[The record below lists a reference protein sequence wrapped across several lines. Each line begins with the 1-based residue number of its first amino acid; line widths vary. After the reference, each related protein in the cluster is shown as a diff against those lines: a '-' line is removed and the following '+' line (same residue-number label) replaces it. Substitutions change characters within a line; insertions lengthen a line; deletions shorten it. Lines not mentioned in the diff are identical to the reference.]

1 MAEAVGVSGENLH
14 TRIVRA
20 IAAIGL
26 ALTASA
32 CAQDSA
38 PVEFASAA
46 PLSVFYNPSPES
58 IPGQRGSV
66 IRTQPLT
73 GGQAV
78 PGARSY
84 LTLYRSVDLQGKPVA
99 VSGTLSVPE
108 GTAPAGGWPLISWA
122 PGSTGVADVCA
133 ASRSEGSTPSKDEQ
147 ARWVAKGYAVAR
159 TDYLGLGTP
168 GDHGY
173 MIGATEQRAMAD
185 IATAAREI
193 DKSVGARWM
202 AMGHSQGGHAALFA
216 AADAAGWTPNS
227 PLLGAVAL
235 APTSHLGEQVRMA
248 KWAASN
254 PLGKIGTGDL
264 SVYLP
269 LLVRGAQTVTDVD
282 PARFLTDRA
291 RSLLPVAET
300 ECTSGL
306 RDKSK
311 WGGLSPKDVLTSNGD
326 ISGLLRVLDDNDP
339 GGLRFTTPVIVLQGR
354 SDLTVPLTATDAL
367 VSELQAAGQSVD
379 YRKYDDIDHSEI
391 VAASFAD
398 ALAWTDQRFGIT
410 R

>member
-1 MAEAVGVSGENLH
+1 MATVLV
-14 TRIVRA
+14 
-20 IAAIGL
+20 L
-26 ALTASA
+26 AASA
-32 CAQDSA
+32 CAQDSD
-38 PVEFASAA
+38 PVEFAAAA
-46 PLSVFYNPSPES
+46 PLSEFYTPRAES

-66 IRTQPLT
+66 IHTKRLT
-73 GGQAV
+73 GAPVV
-78 PGARSY
+78 PGARTY
-84 LTLYRSVDLQGKPVA
+84 LTLYRSVDLRGKSVA

-133 ASRSEGSTPSKDEQ
+133 ASRSDGSTPSKDDQ

-185 IATAAREI
+185 IATAARQI
-193 DKSVGARWM
+193 DKSVGARWV
-202 AMGHSQGGHAALFA
+202 AVGHSQGGHAALFA
-216 AADAAGWTPNS
+216 AADAAGWTPGS
-227 PLLGAVAL
+227 PLLGAIAL
-235 APTSHLGEQVRMA
+235 APSSHLGEQVRLA

-254 PLGKIGTGDL
+254 PLGNIGTGDL

-282 PARFLTDRA
+282 PGRFLTARA
-291 RSLLPVAET
+291 TSLLPTVDSD
-300 ECTSGL
+300 CTGGL

-311 WGGLSPKDVLTSNGD
+311 WGGLSPKDVFTSDGD
-326 ISGLLRVLDDNDP
+326 LSALLRVLDDNHP
-339 GGLRFTTPVIVLQGR
+339 GALRFTTPVLVLQGR
-354 SDLTVPLTATDAL
+354 SDLTVPLKSTDAL
-367 VSELQAAGQSVD
+367 VAELQASGQSVD

-391 VAASFAD
+391 VSASFAD
-398 ALAWTDQRFGIT
+398 ALGWADTRFG

>member
-1 MAEAVGVSGENLH
+1 M
-14 TRIVRA
+14 
-20 IAAIGL
+20 IAAACL

-32 CAQDSA
+32 CAQDSD
-38 PVEFASAA
+38 PVEFAAAA
-46 PLSVFYNPSPES
+46 PLSEFYSPRAEK
-58 IPGQRGSV
+58 IPGPRGSV
-66 IRTQPLT
+66 IHTKRLT
-73 GGQAV
+73 GAQVV
-78 PGARSY
+78 PGARTY
-84 LTLYRSVDLQGKPVA
+84 LTLYRSVDLLGKPVA

-108 GTAPAGGWPLISWA
+108 GTEPEGGWPLISWA

-133 ASRSEGSTPSKDEQ
+133 ASRSEGSTPSNDEQ

-168 GDHGY
+168 GEHGY

-185 IATAAREI
+185 IATAARTI
-193 DKSVGARWM
+193 DKSVGARWV
-202 AMGHSQGGHAALFA
+202 ALGHSQGGHAALFA
-216 AADAAGWTPNS
+216 AADAAGWAPSS

-235 APTSHLGEQVRMA
+235 APTSHLGEQVRLA

-282 PARFLTDRA
+282 PTRFLTTRA
-291 RSLLPVAET
+291 TSLLPVADSD
-300 ECTSGL
+300 CTGGL
-306 RDKSK
+306 RDKNK
-311 WGGLSPKDVLTSNGD
+311 WGGLSPKDVFTADGD
-326 ISGLLRVLDDNDP
+326 LSALLRVLDDNDP
-339 GGLRFTTPVIVLQGR
+339 GGLRFTTPVLVLQGR
-354 SDLTVPLTATDAL
+354 SDLTVPLRSTDAL
-367 VSELQAAGQSVD
+367 VAELQAGGQSVD
-379 YRKYDDIDHSEI
+379 YRKYDDTDHSEI

-398 ALAWTDQRFGIT
+398 ALAWADTRFGMT

>member
-14 TRIVRA
+14 TRIVRV

-46 PLSVFYNPSPES
+46 PLSVFYDPSAES

-66 IRTQPLT
+66 IRAQPLT
-73 GGQAV
+73 GAQVV
-78 PGARSY
+78 PGARNY
-84 LTLYRSVDLQGKPVA
+84 LALYRSVDLRGKPVA

-108 GTAPAGGWPLISWA
+108 GTAPEGGWPLISWA

-133 ASRSEGSTPSKDEQ
+133 ASRSEGSTPSRDDQ

-193 DKSVGARWM
+193 DKSVGARWV

-291 RSLLPVAET
+291 KSLLPVADS

-306 RDKSK
+306 REKGK
-311 WGGLSPKDVLTSNGD
+311 WGGLSPKDVLTSHGD
-326 ISGLLRVLDDNDP
+326 ISGLLRILDDNDP
-339 GGLRFTTPVIVLQGR
+339 GGLRFTTPVVVLQGR

-391 VAASFAD
+391 VSASFAD
-398 ALAWTDQRFGIT
+398 ALAWVNTRFG